1 MPLQRFNLM
10 RTKGA
15 CEMPYSYHSVDT
27 TATDYL
33 SHDRLTGYFVPTSVY
48 VVASCV
54 GRNALL
60 RASAES

>member
-27 TATDYL
+27 TTTDYL
-33 SHDRLTGYFVPTSVY
+33 SQDRLTGYFVPSQST
-48 VVASCV
+48 
-54 GRNALL
+54 
-60 RASAES
+60 